1 MAETADSERK
11 TINKNSSKC
20 LVKKYLKLCI
30 DQNTLWQYFVI
41 EVPCKIRAPEHYS
54 ITFKKQIHK
63 ILSS

>member
-11 TINKNSSKC
+11 TINKNSSNC

-41 EVPCKIRAPEHYS
+41 EVPCKIRAPEH
-54 ITFKKQIHK
+54 
-63 ILSS
+63 